1 MAAVELIGVTKLR
14 RATRVLDGVSLA
26 IGEGEF
32 VCLLAPP
39 NHGKTTLLRVI
50 AGLERVDEGDVR
62 IGGISVAKL
71 PVQQRDVGMVFE
83 DLAVFPHWSGFDNLA
98 HPLKRA
104 GVPKEEVASRVDAVA
119 RLLRIEGIIDR
130 MPSTY
135 SGGEMQRVAIGRAV
149 IKRPAVLLMDEPLS
163 SLDAMLRQ
171 EMSAELKR
179 LQEEIGQTIVYA
191 THDFEEAMTMGD
203 RVVVFK
209 HGRVEQEG
217 PPEEV
222 YERPAS
228 EHAALLMG
236 SPQMNLLSCAVERD
250 GPRLALRHPAF
261 AIDASRWADRL
272 DGLEFVHV
280 GIRPERIRLAP
291 AAGGASALGTVE
303 LVQFLG
309 GEQIVDVALDR
320 DWIKVVERAESKL
333 ERGVQVGVDWD
344 ADAVRLF
351 DPADGRALDGAAT
364 EPEETEP
371 EERRGR

>member
-1 MAAVELIGVTKLR
+1 MAAVELVGVTKLR
-14 RATRVLDGVSLA
+14 RATRVLDDVTLS

-50 AGLERVDEGDVR
+50 AGLDRADEGDVL
-62 IGGISVAKL
+62 IGGVSVAKV

-83 DLAVFPHWSGFDNLA
+83 DLAVFPHWSGFNNLA

-104 GVPKEEVASRVDAVA
+104 RVPKEEIANRVDAVA
-119 RLLRIEGIIDR
+119 RLLRIEGVMDR

-135 SGGEMQRVAIGRAV
+135 SGGEMQRVAIGRAL
-149 IKRPAVLLMDEPLS
+149 IKRPAILLMDEPLS
-163 SLDAMLRQ
+163 SLDALTRQ

-179 LQEEIGQTIVYA
+179 LQGEIGQTIVYA
-191 THDFEEAMTMGD
+191 THDFEEAMAMGD
-203 RVVVFK
+203 RVIVLK
-209 HGRVEQEG
+209 QGRIEQEG

-250 GPRLALRHPAF
+250 GVRITLRHPAF
-261 AIDASRWADRL
+261 TIDGSRWAERL
-272 DGLEFVHV
+272 DGIDVVHV
-280 GIRPERIRLAP
+280 GIRPEQIRLTTAAEAP
-291 AAGGASALGTVE
+291 ARGTVE

-309 GEQIVDVALDR
+309 GEQIVDVALDG
-320 DWIKVVERAESKL
+320 DGIKVVGRVESTL

-344 ADAVRLF
+344 AEAVRLF
-351 DPADGRALDGAAT
+351 HPADGRALDAR
-364 EPEETEP
+364 PTEP
-371 EERRGR
+371 EEREEP